1 MKMLQKNLM
10 VCNAPCNTGDGGDK
24 IILKLISQVSKHLNK
39 GGVFIFPL
47 ISLSNEMRIKSHL
60 LDYNFKFQE
69 IFYKEW
75 PLPEYFNDHIDEL
88 NKRKSMKYINF
99 KEMFG
104 KIICWT
110 SVCIAH
116 K

>member
-1 MKMLQKNLM
+1 MLKKSEWY
-10 VCNAPCNTGDGGDK
+10 VNAPCNTGDGGDK

-47 ISLSNEMRIKSHL
+47 ISLSNEVRIKSYL
-60 LDYNFKFQE
+60 LENNFKFQE
-69 IFYKEW
+69 ILYKEW
-75 PLPEYFNDHIDEL
+75 PLPEYFNNHKDEL
-88 NKRKSMKYINF
+88 IKRKSMKYINF

-104 KIICWT
+104 KLICWT